1 MIYKI
6 FNGGNQDNKKT
17 NNNKK
22 NNNNH
27 FILKLEVLGLLST
40 ELLDGATASNKDLM
54 GSTACFENV
63 MPFCFDS

>member
-1 MIYKI
+1 MEGTKTIK
-6 FNGGNQDNKKT
+6 NKQQQ
-17 NNNKK
+17 K

>member
-1 MIYKI
+1 MEGTKTI
-6 FNGGNQDNKKT
+6 KKQT
-17 NNNKK
+17 TTKK

-54 GSTACFENV
+54 GNTACFENV